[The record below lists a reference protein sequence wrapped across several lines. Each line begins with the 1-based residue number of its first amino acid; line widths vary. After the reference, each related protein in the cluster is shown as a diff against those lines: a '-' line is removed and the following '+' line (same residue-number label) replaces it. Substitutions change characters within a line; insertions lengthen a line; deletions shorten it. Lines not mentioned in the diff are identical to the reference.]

1 MEGWEGD
8 TRTSSDAKTS
18 IEPCFVL
25 QNQTFMFFFRILE
38 GGGGGKR
45 PGDDGDVRET
55 RKKVKVDYTEEK
67 VHFNNDRVVQV
78 PIYKVPTKVY
88 LSVDF

>member
-1 MEGWEGD
+1 
-8 TRTSSDAKTS
+8 
-18 IEPCFVL
+18 
-25 QNQTFMFFFRILE
+25 MFCVRILE

-67 VHFNNDRVVQV
+67 VNLNNDKLVQV
-78 PIYKVPTKVY
+78 PISKVPTKVY
-88 LSVDF
+88 LSMDF

>member
-1 MEGWEGD
+1 MMFL
-8 TRTSSDAKTS
+8 SCNP
-18 IEPCFVL
+18 IPCFCV
-25 QNQTFMFFFRILE
+25 RILE

-67 VHFNNDRVVQV
+67 VHFNNDRLVQV
-78 PIYKVPTKVY
+78 SIYKVPTKVY

>member
-1 MEGWEGD
+1 M
-8 TRTSSDAKTS
+8 TQKLPSSHVLYYKIKHS
-18 IEPCFVL
+18 CFFV
-25 QNQTFMFFFRILE
+25 RILE

-67 VHFNNDRVVQV
+67 VHFNNDRLVQV
-78 PIYKVPTKVY
+78 PIYKLPTKVY
-88 LSVDF
+88 SSMDF